1 MGEESAS
8 QREFDILESKNR
20 ILALKEK
27 LTELNKHTV
36 TDLPEMIHHREKWI
50 NDTATWADKLS
61 TSDSKYDTLK
71 RDRIIEKIGADALT
85 SISELLKGQLLEDF
99 NTIYEIHTE
108 VKAEATNERQ
118 ETEQELTRLRA
129 QRKDELKKDTTAY
142 TEARKKN
149 SKHYK
154 KQREYEY
161 SKLAQARKRRKAVRR
176 GYEPAGNGEPVS
188 ENQSS
193 FEERL
198 AERRPTNAFTGFF
211 SGRSQWATN
220 EMGRLGFCEEKCKKC
235 KDSGYEECHVD
246 KDCTRSKCYHWKYFG
261 ATNLCVKPCTACDG
275 RNTTKIVYLKER
287 VYDSKAPNGC
297 YYKEGT
303 ECTLKTMT
311 KSWFNLR
318 PQATVKITSNGRSR
332 TVTVPSTKLMRHKNV
347 PREVGLYKTSLFR
360 A

>member
-1 MGEESAS
+1 MGSSS

-61 TSDSKYDTLK
+61 TSDSKYD
-71 RDRIIEKIGADALT
+71 ALT

-118 ETEQELTRLRA
+118 ETEEKLTRLRA
-129 QRKDELKKDTTAY
+129 QRKDELKKDKTAY

-161 SKLAQARKRRKAVRR
+161 SELAQARKRRKAVRL
-176 GYEPAGNGEPVS
+176 GYRPA
-188 ENQSS
+188 
-193 FEERL
+193 
-198 AERRPTNAFTGFF
+198 A
-211 SGRSQWATN
+211 SG
-220 EMGRLGFCEEKCKKC
+220 
-235 KDSGYEECHVD
+235 
-246 KDCTRSKCYHWKYFG
+246 
-261 ATNLCVKPCTACDG
+261 
-275 RNTTKIVYLKER
+275 
-287 VYDSKAPNGC
+287 
-297 YYKEGT
+297 
-303 ECTLKTMT
+303 
-311 KSWFNLR
+311 
-318 PQATVKITSNGRSR
+318 
-332 TVTVPSTKLMRHKNV
+332 
-347 PREVGLYKTSLFR
+347 
-360 A
+360 